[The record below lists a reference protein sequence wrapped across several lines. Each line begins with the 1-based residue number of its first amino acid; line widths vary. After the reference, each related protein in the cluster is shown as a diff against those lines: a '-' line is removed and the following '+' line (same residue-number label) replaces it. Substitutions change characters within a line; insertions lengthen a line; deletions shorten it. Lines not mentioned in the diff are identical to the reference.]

1 MSAQTDVAVRGTR
14 SVAGPG
20 VLARAGGLA
29 RSSAL
34 WVFAVI
40 VVLIAA
46 IVTVLVQGG
55 ENTSELHYESTE
67 DGGGRA
73 FVEVL
78 RDHGRDLATTE
89 SLGEAGAA
97 LDAGETVVVY
107 AGGWTMSDPAIEDL
121 SARAAASDARVV
133 LIAPEQQIE
142 VWTDALL
149 YDYLSEGAATP
160 PSRRAPTC
168 DADIANTAG
177 TVRHDDTGSEYFS
190 TTSEPEDSV
199 FCYGA
204 DSGDVVPHGMYAQ
217 VPHGDA
223 GGTLTVMGSA
233 QWFAN
238 GSLAHEGHMSLV
250 GGVLIADQPI
260 TYYYPVQSDQPSDG
274 DDGEAG
280 GPPTW
285 LFPRWA
291 VAALLWSLPVALVAL
306 LVYGRRLGP
315 LAIEPLPVI
324 VPAAETVR
332 GRSALLQRSQG
343 RAEALADLRTAAL
356 VRLGRRLALP
366 PDAPAA
372 EVVSRAAAVSGID
385 PAWAEAVL
393 LTEHPHDDETL
404 IRISIDITTIESE
417 VDPL

>member
-14 SVAGPG
+14 SVTGPG

-29 RSSAL
+29 RSAAV
-34 WVFAVI
+34 WVVAVI
-40 VVLIAA
+40 VVLIAG

-67 DGGGRA
+67 DSGGRA

-78 RDHGRDLATTE
+78 RDNGRDLTTTE
-89 SLGEAGAA
+89 SYEQAGSA
-97 LDAGETVVVY
+97 LDEGGTVALY
-107 AGGWTMSDPAIEDL
+107 TGDGTLSDAAIEDL
-121 SARAAASDARVV
+121 SARAADSGARIV
-133 LIAPEQQIE
+133 LIDPRQDVEL
-142 VWTDALL
+142 WTDALL
-149 YDYLSEGAATP
+149 YDYLTP
-160 PSRRAPTC
+160 GQAPPTRRAPACT
-168 DADIANTAG
+168 AETANTAG
-177 TVRHDDTGSEYFS
+177 AVRHEDTGSEYFS
-190 TTSEPEDSV
+190 TTSEPDDAV

-204 DSGDVVPHGMYAQ
+204 DSGDVVPHGVYAE
-217 VPHGDA
+217 VPHGEA

-238 GSLAHEGHMSLV
+238 GTLASEGHMSLIA
-250 GGVLIADQPI
+250 GVLDADRPL
-260 TYYYPVQSDQPSDG
+260 TYYYPVASDQPT
-274 DDGEAG
+274 DGEDGAAG

-291 VAALLWSLPVALVAL
+291 VAALLWSLPVVLVAL

-332 GRSALLQRSQG
+332 GRSALLQRSRA

-356 VRLGRRLALP
+356 VRIGRRLALP

-372 EVVSRAAAVSGID
+372 EVVARAAAGAGLD
-385 PAWAEAVL
+385 PAWARAVL
-393 LTEHPHDDETL
+393 LTEQPHDDETL

>member
-1 MSAQTDVAVRGTR
+1 MSAQTDVAIRGTR
-14 SVAGPG
+14 SATGPG

-34 WVFAVI
+34 WVVAAI

-55 ENTSELHYESTE
+55 ENTSPLHYESTE
-67 DGGGRA
+67 DSGGRA

-78 RDHGRDLATTE
+78 RDHGRDLTTTE

-97 LDAGETVVVY
+97 VDAGETVAIY
-107 AGGWTMSDPAIEDL
+107 AADWTLSDPAIEDL
-121 SARAAASDARVV
+121 SARAAASGARIV
-133 LIAPEQQIE
+133 LIAPERQVE

-149 YDYLSEGAATP
+149 YDYLSEGAGAP
-160 PSRRAPTC
+160 PSRRAPNC
-168 DADIANTAG
+168 EADIANTAG
-177 TVRHDDTGSEYFS
+177 NVRHEDTGDEYFS
-190 TTSEPEDSV
+190 TSSEPADST

-204 DSGDVVPHGMYAQ
+204 DSGDVVPHGVYAQ

-223 GGTLTVMGSA
+223 GGTLTVMGST

-238 GSLAHEGHMSLV
+238 GTLAQEGHMSLV
-250 GGVLIADQPI
+250 AGVLGTDEPL
-260 TYYYPVQSDQPSDG
+260 TYYYPVQSDQPVEG
-274 DDGEAG
+274 DEGGAG
-280 GPPTW
+280 GSPTW

-291 VAALLWSLPVALVAL
+291 VAALLWSLPVVLVAL

-332 GRSALLQRSQG
+332 GRSALLQRSQA

-356 VRLGRRLALP
+356 VRIGRRLALP

-372 EVVSRAAAVSGID
+372 EVVARAAAQSGLD

-393 LTEHPHDDETL
+393 LTDQPHDDETL

>member
-34 WVFAVI
+34 WVVAVI
-40 VVLIAA
+40 LVLLAA

-55 ENTSELHYESTE
+55 ENTSTLHYESTE
-67 DGGGRA
+67 DSGGRA

-78 RDHGRDLATTE
+78 RDQGRDLSTTE
-89 SLGEAGAA
+89 SYGEAGTAV
-97 LDAGETVVVY
+97 DAGDTVVVY
-107 AGGWTMSDPAIEDL
+107 AGDWTMTDQAIEDL
-121 SARAAASDARVV
+121 SARAAASGARIV
-133 LIAPEQQIE
+133 LIAPDQQVE
-142 VWTDALL
+142 VWTDALIH
-149 YDYLSEGAATP
+149 DYLSEGAAP
-160 PSRRAPTC
+160 PSRRAPAC
-168 DADIANTAG
+168 DADVPNTAG
-177 TVRHDDTGSEYFS
+177 TVRHEDTGAEYFS

-204 DSGDVVPHGMYAQ
+204 DSGDAVPHGLYVE

-223 GGTLTVMGSA
+223 GGTLTVMGST
-233 QWFAN
+233 QWFSN
-238 GSLAHEGHMSLV
+238 DTLAHEGHMSLV
-250 GGVLIADQPI
+250 AGVLGSDRPL
-260 TYYYPVQSDQPSDG
+260 TYYYPVMSDQPSEDEEG
-274 DDGEAG
+274 QTG
-280 GPPTW
+280 GTPTW
-285 LFPRWA
+285 LFPQWA
-291 VAALLWSLPVALVAL
+291 VAALLWSLPVVLVAL

-332 GRSALLQRSQG
+332 GRSALLQRAQA
-343 RAEALADLRTAAL
+343 RAEALADLRTAAI

-372 EVVSRAAAVSGID
+372 EVVGRAAAVAGLD
-385 PAWAEAVL
+385 PAWVEAVL

>member
-14 SVAGPG
+14 SATGPG
-20 VLARAGGLA
+20 FLARAGGVA

-34 WVFAVI
+34 WVAAAI

-55 ENTSELHYESTE
+55 ENTAELHYESTE

-78 RDHGRDLATTE
+78 SDHGRDLTTTE
-89 SLGEAGAA
+89 SYGEAGAA
-97 LDAGETVVVY
+97 LDAGETLVVY
-107 AGGWTMSDPAIEDL
+107 AAGWTMSDPGIEDL
-121 SARAAASDARVV
+121 SVRAAESGARIV
-133 LIAPEQQIE
+133 LIAPEQQVE

-149 YDYLSEGAATP
+149 YDYLGDGSAP
-160 PSRRAPTC
+160 PARRAPNC
-168 DADIANTAG
+168 GADVANTAG
-177 TVRHDDTGSEYFS
+177 TVRHEDTGSEYFS
-190 TTSEPEDSV
+190 TSSEPEDSV

-204 DSGDVVPHGMYAQ
+204 DSGDVVPHGVYAQ

-223 GGTLTVMGSA
+223 GGTVTVMGSA

-238 GSLAHEGHMSLV
+238 GTLAHEGHMSLV
-250 GGVLIADQPI
+250 AGAVGTDDPL
-260 TYYYPVQSDQPSDG
+260 TYYYPVQSDQPGEG

-280 GPPTW
+280 GAPTW
-285 LFPRWA
+285 LFPAWA
-291 VAALLWSLPVALVAL
+291 VAALLWSLPVVLVAL

-315 LAIEPLPVI
+315 LAVEPLPVI

-332 GRSALLQRSQG
+332 GRSALLQRSQA
-343 RAEALADLRTAAL
+343 RAEGLADLRAAAL
-356 VRLGRRLALP
+356 VRIGRRLALP

-372 EVVSRAAAVSGID
+372 EVVARAAAASGLD

-393 LTEHPHDDETL
+393 LSEHPHDDETL
-404 IRISIDITTIESE
+404 IRIAIDITTLESE
-417 VDPL
+417 VTPP